1 MKARGVP
8 STKMLTALMRR
19 PFEDVASAP
28 AWTRNLSTLGES
40 NRGLPLA
47 SAQEAMLLIKVV
59 QRPLPCRGSYS
70 IEPVVALCQLP
81 PAAAGASQLPRRP
94 TSLREP

>member
-70 IEPVVALCQLP
+70 IEPVVAL
-81 PAAAGASQLPRRP
+81 PAAACCRRSFTAASPPHLPA
-94 TSLREP
+94 